1 MSFCRDCLEWQG
13 FLGDN
18 GVSPVGTDLGLF
30 VSSSIMYSRRNSI
43 DSP

>member
-1 MSFCRDCLEWQG
+1 MSFCRDCLEWQSL
-13 FLGDN
+13 LGDN
-18 GVSPVGTDLGLF
+18 GVSPVGTDLGLI